1 MDNVVIPKHLLLNLL
16 SKTNEIVKEV
26 YKSENVA
33 SGSIENAAYD
43 LDVLYS
49 EIVSMLKAKGEI

>member
-1 MDNVVIPKHLLLNLL
+1 MDNVVIPKHLLLDLL
-16 SKTNEIVKEV
+16 SKTNDIVKAV

-33 SGSIENAAYD
+33 ISSIENAAYD

-49 EIVSMLKAKGEI
+49 EIVSLLKSKGEI